1 MLTLIEYLPL
11 LQEVFDSHE
20 LVLELSEFSGEITLI
35 KILHCTVHS
44 AVLQGYTII
53 QKSFFFIFL
62 FEMMYEHQKSI
73 Y

>member
-35 KILHCTVHS
+35 KILHYTVHS

-53 QKSFFFIFL
+53 QKSVFRIFV
-62 FEMMYEHQKSI
+62 
-73 Y
+73 